1 MRIRPIRRSG
11 CAERGF
17 TLFEALISIALAAI
31 AAAALLLGLM
41 SSNQTTEFG
50 YEQAI
55 ALGIAEQLANE
66 IVGKRYVGRLEDPYG
81 TSLGASVIEENGN
94 RIEYDDIDDFDQFTA
109 KPPQSPMK
117 MTLGEDDGEG
127 QLRHPNFRLAPP
139 NFDQWREY
147 VEVYFVSDSDPA
159 TRLSAGQTS
168 SLKAV
173 EVHVFKKVGDGVEK
187 ELANVRRVIGYIP
200 SP

>member
-1 MRIRPIRRSG
+1 MRICPIRRSG
-11 CAERGF
+11 RAERGF
-17 TLFEALISIALAAI
+17 TLFEALIAIVLAAT
-31 AAAALLLGLM
+31 AAAALLLGLT

-55 ALGIAEQLANE
+55 ALGIAEQLADE
-66 IVGKRYVGRLEDPYG
+66 IVGKSYVERLEDPYG
-81 TSLGASVIEENGN
+81 SSLGPNALEIDGN
-94 RIEYDDIDDFDQFTA
+94 RLEYNDIDDFHQFTA
-109 KPPQSPMK
+109 KPPQSPME

-127 QLRHPNFRLAPP
+127 GLRHPNFRFAPP

-147 VEVYFVSDSDPA
+147 VEVYFVSDGDP
-159 TRLSAGQTS
+159 TVRLSAGQTS
-168 SLKAV
+168 SLKVV
-173 EVHVFKKVGDGVEK
+173 EVHVFKDVGGGVEK